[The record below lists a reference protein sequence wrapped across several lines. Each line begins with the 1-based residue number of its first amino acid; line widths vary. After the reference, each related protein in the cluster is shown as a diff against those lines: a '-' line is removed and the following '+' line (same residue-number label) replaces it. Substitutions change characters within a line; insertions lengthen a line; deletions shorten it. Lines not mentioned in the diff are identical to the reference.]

1 MEIVVLIKQTI
12 DMDQL
17 KLNENSEPITENLP
31 LKVDVLS
38 KNAIEAAIQLK
49 EKYSAHVT
57 GIIFGTD
64 KSTSAMKE
72 AYAMGV
78 DDGIIVTGYKRT
90 EPSITASVLHDKIKN
105 IEFDLIILG
114 NQSSDSYSGLLGGM
128 LATKLGIPI
137 MSNAIGIEI
146 KNENVEVTIE
156 GDKYDFIE
164 EAKKPCVISVAQ
176 EINTPRLPNVMQ
188 IMSAGKKKIN
198 IEESGAVYIDN
209 INTLSNKAPKNDR
222 KKIIYEEEDEGIDNV
237 AKILKGVTR

>member
-72 AYAMGV
+72 A
-78 DDGIIVTGYKRT
+78 
-90 EPSITASVLHDKIKN
+90 LN
-105 IEFDLIILG
+105 
-114 NQSSDSYSGLLGGM
+114 
-128 LATKLGIPI
+128 
-137 MSNAIGIEI
+137 
-146 KNENVEVTIE
+146 
-156 GDKYDFIE
+156 
-164 EAKKPCVISVAQ
+164 
-176 EINTPRLPNVMQ
+176 
-188 IMSAGKKKIN
+188 
-198 IEESGAVYIDN
+198 VYIF
-209 INTLSNKAPKNDR
+209 KQ
-222 KKIIYEEEDEGIDNV
+222 
-237 AKILKGVTR
+237 